1 MDFCDYAANL
11 KAAGFT
17 RGAGSSANQS
27 VARNYGGAAAC
38 GRCAQSSQGLPNL
51 IAQAKRGQLMAT
63 IIMDTYDYAA
73 RLKASGFSEEQ
84 AAGQTKALAEILE
97 KQMASKLEMDERD
110 NRLRQDI
117 AQARQDIEKAELKLE
132 AKIDAKI
139 AEVHTRIAETK
150 TDTIK
155 WMIGLLV
162 AQTGLIIGVMM
173 KLMHP

>member
-1 MDFCDYAANL
+1 
-11 KAAGFT
+11 
-17 RGAGSSANQS
+17 
-27 VARNYGGAAAC
+27 
-38 GRCAQSSQGLPNL
+38 
-51 IAQAKRGQLMAT
+51 MAT

>member
-1 MDFCDYAANL
+1 
-11 KAAGFT
+11 
-17 RGAGSSANQS
+17 
-27 VARNYGGAAAC
+27 
-38 GRCAQSSQGLPNL
+38 
-51 IAQAKRGQLMAT
+51 
-63 IIMDTYDYAA
+63 MDTYDYAA

-139 AEVHTRIAETK
+139 AEVNAKIAEVHARIAEAK